1 MWSKAARRAVRRCG
15 VHAPAPCTVSASGLG
30 PDGGPALDL
39 RRALALLAP
48 LALAGCVAHFPRPD
62 EPVPFVERTTVG
74 VSPGSG
80 QLFEAKPALHVYFAN
95 GLDDAAVQARGGW
108 AVSTAFSLL
117 GAVRMMDEPST
128 PIRTP
133 SYEPRL
139 RLQLFRL
146 GAPRITGRG
155 ASRLLGML
163 ELTAA
168 HYSNGQKGCALADHL
183 RGSGSS
189 DFDCIPQTDPPSTA
203 LNVVDGSFTTN
214 YLGATLAGRRAA
226 LPPDGGPA
234 TWTAA
239 ASAGMEWHLPCR
251 FSGCMDPPMRARY
264 GEVVARWSAEVDL
277 LLVRG
282 RSPPVPLL
290 GGIPVDARLR
300 ASAQGRVH
308 FSSASGVFG
317 DVALEAALV
326 QRYPRGFGVGPFVR
340 LHRGR
345 DDLNIRFEERLD
357 TWTFG
362 VVIDPAPAEA
372 LPAPATPAG

>member
-1 MWSKAARRAVRRCG
+1 MG
-15 VHAPAPCTVSASGLG
+15 ASGLQ
-30 PDGGPALDL
+30 PDGGSHLAP

-48 LALAGCVAHFPRPD
+48 LALAGCLAHFPRPD
-62 EPVPFVERTTVG
+62 EPIPFVERTTVG
-74 VSPGSG
+74 VSPGSD

-95 GLDDAAVQARGGW
+95 GLDDEAVQARGGW
-108 AVSTAFSLL
+108 TVSTAFSLL

-139 RLQLFRL
+139 RLQIFRL
-146 GAPRITGRG
+146 GAPRAAGRG
-155 ASRLLGML
+155 VSRLLGML

-189 DFDCIPQTDPPSTA
+189 DFDCIPETDPPSTA
-203 LNVVDGSFTTN
+203 LNVLDGSFTTH
-214 YLGATLAGRRAA
+214 YLGATVAARRAA
-226 LPPDGGPA
+226 LPADGGPA

-251 FSGCMDPPMRARY
+251 FAGCMDPPMRARY

-277 LLVRG
+277 LLVRAS
-282 RSPPVPLL
+282 RRVPLL
-290 GGIPVDARLR
+290 GVVPVDARLR
-300 ASAQGRVH
+300 ATAQGRVH

-362 VVIDPAPAEA
+362 VVIDPAPPET
-372 LPAPATPAG
+372 LRAPGG